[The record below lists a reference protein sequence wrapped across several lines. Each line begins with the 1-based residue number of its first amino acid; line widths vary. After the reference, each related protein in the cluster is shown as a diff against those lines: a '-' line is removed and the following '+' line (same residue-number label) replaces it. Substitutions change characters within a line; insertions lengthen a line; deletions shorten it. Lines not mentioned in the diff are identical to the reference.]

1 MKGVLEMSTILQFF
15 LFIGIASL
23 GGLVGNYLR
32 IPIGTL
38 IGAMFAVGLSKHF
51 SLLSFQSSTILSFFV
66 QMLLGIMFGLS
77 FIKLTKAQLKKLL
90 ISFSII
96 ILSVVIMGAGTG
108 FVVSKLTFID
118 SGLSILASAPGG
130 IPEMAMTAKA
140 LRLDAPVVVV
150 IHLIRVILVMSVFT
164 FLLNYYYRK
173 EKLIDFNKV
182 EKRYVNL

>member
-1 MKGVLEMSTILQFF
+1 MSTILLFF

-51 SLLSFQSSTILSFFV
+51 SILSFQSSTILSFFV

-77 FIKLTKAQLKKLL
+77 FIKLTKVQLKKLL

-96 ILSVVIMGAGTG
+96 IISVIIMSAGTG
-108 FVVSKLTFID
+108 FIVSKLTFID
-118 SGLSILASAPGG
+118 SGLSILSAASGG

-140 LRLDAPVVVV
+140 LHLDAPVVVV

-164 FLLNYYYRK
+164 FLLNYFYRR
-173 EKLIDFNKV
+173 EKHFNFKKA
-182 EKRYVNL
+182 EKRYGNM

>member
-1 MKGVLEMSTILQFF
+1 MSTILLFF

-51 SLLSFQSSTILSFFV
+51 SILSFQSSTILSFFV

-77 FIKLTKAQLKKLL
+77 FIKLTKVQLKKLL

-96 ILSVVIMGAGTG
+96 ISVIIMGAGTG
-108 FVVSKLTFID
+108 FIVSKLTFID
-118 SGLSILASAPGG
+118 SGLSILSAASGG
-130 IPEMAMTAKA
+130 IPEMAMTAKV
-140 LRLDAPVVVV
+140 LHLDAPVVVV

-164 FLLNYYYRK
+164 FLLNYFYRR
-173 EKLIDFNKV
+173 EKHFNFKKA
-182 EKRYVNL
+182 EKRYGNM

>member
-1 MKGVLEMSTILQFF
+1 MSTILQFF

-51 SLLSFQSSTILSFFV
+51 SILSFQSSTILSFFV

-77 FIKLTKAQLKKLL
+77 FIKLTKVQLKKLL

-96 ILSVVIMGAGTG
+96 IISVIIMSAGTG
-108 FVVSKLTFID
+108 FIVSKLTFID
-118 SGLSILASAPGG
+118 SGLSILSAASGG

-140 LRLDAPVVVV
+140 LHLDAPVVVV

-164 FLLNYYYRK
+164 FLLNYFYRR
-173 EKLIDFNKV
+173 EKHFNFKKA
-182 EKRYVNL
+182 EKRYGNM